1 MRIAGSKRSR
11 TPRRN
16 FPMRNRSLLI
26 ILAAL
31 VLAGALIAMVSSGGN
46 IGREDGD
53 KQFPP
58 HSVQQ

>member
-1 MRIAGSKRSR
+1 
-11 TPRRN
+11 
-16 FPMRNRSLLI
+16 MRNRSLLI